1 MNDLIAKWKKTKE
14 SLYQKLKRVPSD
26 IEISKKLKLPQD
38 KIEQIN
44 FWMSTTTSSL
54 ESPIGEDDESQVSD
68 LVEDKTTAA
77 PDAGI
82 ERLMDK
88 ERVENLL
95 ELMSDREREI
105 LDMRFGLA
113 DSKPHT
119 LAEVADKLGV
129 SRERIRQIEEAAL
142 KKLRKFVVGQ
152 EKEK

>member
-1 MNDLIAKWKKTKE
+1 MENSTDCEKYFIRVVKLQKKQITKTE
-14 SLYQKLKRVPSD
+14 
-26 IEISKKLKLPQD
+26 
-38 KIEQIN
+38 KIEHIN
-44 FWMSTTTSSL
+44 FWMSTSTSSL

-88 ERVENLL
+88 ERVDNLL
-95 ELMSDREREI
+95 ELMSDRERDI

-119 LAEVADKLGV
+119 LAEVATKLGV

-142 KKLRKFVVGQ
+142 KKLKKFVVGQ
-152 EKEK
+152 EKEQ